1 MSLTASAK
9 AGRWA
14 FVAAMV
20 AGLSACT
27 VGPDFLRPKAP
38 DAKGYTPEP
47 LPAQTAAAKVGGGE
61 AQRFVEGLDIPG
73 QWWTLFHSEALNAL
87 IERALKTNP
96 NIEAAQ
102 AALRQAQE
110 LVYAQQ
116 GAAYPSLSANASATR
131 EKVSG
136 AAFGIPGLS
145 SIFSVSTAALNISYA
160 PDVFGGVRR
169 AVESAEAQRDAER
182 FQLEATYLTLTANVV
197 TAAIQEAS
205 LRGQIT
211 ATQDIIDYESQ
222 QLVVLQHQL
231 DLGGASKAAVLAQA
245 ATLAQTRAT
254 LPTLQ
259 KQLAQT
265 RNQLATLAGQLPGD
279 AISARFELASL
290 QLPADLPLSLPSQ
303 LVEQRPDV
311 RASEALLHAFSA
323 EIGVATARQLPQFT
337 LTGSFGSVG
346 APITNLF
353 SPHTGVWSIG
363 AGVTQTLFDAGTLLH
378 QKRAAVAAFD
388 QAAAQYRSTVLTAF
402 QNVADALR
410 AIESD
415 ADALAAQVASVQSA
429 GDSLELSRQQFQLG
443 AITYLSLLT
452 AEQTYQQAR
461 ISLVQAQ
468 SNRYADTAALFQ
480 ALGGGWWNRQDA
492 ATAEDRGSLW
502 SLPELK

>member
-1 MSLTASAK
+1 MTTKLCRLIL
-9 AGRWA
+9 G
-14 FVAAMV
+14 VAAIG
-20 AGLSACT
+20 GLAACT

-38 DAKGYTPEP
+38 EAQGYTPEP
-47 LPAQTAAAKVGGGE
+47 LPARTTAARVGGGE
-61 AQRFVEGLDIPG
+61 AQRFVAGLDIPG
-73 QWWTLFHSEALNAL
+73 QWWTLFHSEPLNAL
-87 IERALKTNP
+87 IERALKANP
-96 NIEAAQ
+96 NIAAAQ
-102 AALRQAQE
+102 AALRQSQE

-116 GAAYPSLSANASATR
+116 GALFPTVGANASATR
-131 EKVSG
+131 EKSSG

-145 SIFSVSTAALNISYA
+145 SIFSVSTAQLSVAYA
-160 PDVFGGVRR
+160 PDIFGGVRR

-182 FQLEATYLTLTANVV
+182 YQLEATYLTLTSNVV

-205 LRGQIT
+205 LRAQIA
-211 ATQDIIDYESQ
+211 ATQDIIDYENQ
-222 QLVVLQHQL
+222 QLVVLQHQF

-254 LPTLQ
+254 LPGLQ

-265 RNQLATLAGQLPGD
+265 RNQLAALAGQLPSE
-279 AISARFELASL
+279 AMAERFELSSL
-290 QLPADLPLSLPSQ
+290 QLPADLPVSLPSR
-303 LVEQRPDV
+303 LVEQRPDI
-311 RASEALLHAFSA
+311 RAAEAQLHAFSA
-323 EIGVATARQLPQFT
+323 QIGVATARQLPQFS
-337 LTGSFGSVG
+337 LTGSFGSV
-346 APITNLF
+346 ASPITNIF

-363 AGVTQTLFDAGTLLH
+363 AGVTQTLFDAGTLLN

-410 AIESD
+410 AIQSD

-429 GDSLELSRQQFQLG
+429 ADSLELSRQQFQLG

-461 ISLVQAQ
+461 INLVQAQ
-468 SNRYADTAALFQ
+468 ANRYADTAALFQ

-492 ATAEDRGSLW
+492 VLTDNSDGFW
-502 SLPELK
+502 P